1 VERLMISRISDSIV
15 GVAFVVLAI
24 VSLWIGM
31 D

>member
-1 VERLMISRISDSIV
+1 MISRISDSIV

>member
-1 VERLMISRISDSIV
+1 MMISRISDSIV